1 MTSKDINKIAL
12 VLANEIHYF
21 ENKSNIVESVDDN
34 LNALRN
40 STLAI
45 IRELQL
51 IKSLKQSRKVLID
64 DIGQIVLED
73 ITNA

>member
-1 MTSKDINKIAL
+1 MTTKDINKIAL

-21 ENKSNIVESVDDN
+21 GNQSNIVESVDDN

-40 STLAI
+40 STMAI

>member
-21 ENKSNIVESVDDN
+21 GNKSNIVESVDDN